1 MTTEGDSKVWARL
14 DQILDNQHKSRL
26 AAEKL
31 AGQIDLVKLKI
42 ETMEQSSHLNK
53 QSHDLRIEKL
63 EKGLKETQDKLDSEY
78 RSIIDKLEPIS
89 KEIAKAHVIF
99 AIIAASSVALIGVIQ
114 SYLGG
119 K

>member
-1 MTTEGDSKVWARL
+1 MSIEEESKIWTRL
-14 DQILDNQHKSRL
+14 DQILDNQHKSSL

-63 EKGLKETQDKLDSEY
+63 EKGLKETQDKLDREY
-78 RSIIDKLEPIS
+78 KSIIEKLEPIS
-89 KEIAKAHVIF
+89 KEIAKAQVIF
-99 AIIAASSVALIGVIQ
+99 AIIAASSVTLIGVIQ